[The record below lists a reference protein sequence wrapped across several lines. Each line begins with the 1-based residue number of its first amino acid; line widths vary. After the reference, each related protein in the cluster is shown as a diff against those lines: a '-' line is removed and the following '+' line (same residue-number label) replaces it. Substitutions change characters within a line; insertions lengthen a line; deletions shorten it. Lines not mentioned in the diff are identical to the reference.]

1 MDKFIIIVLVLFM
14 CLFIYVLLYN
24 NLEKFNSS
32 VMNKVQPNEQIELYA
47 PFTGS
52 IINSSAPLFFD
63 NITQQNNT
71 SNSFAPMSNDMM
83 SLPNSFA
90 PMSNDMMS
98 LPNSFA
104 PMSNDTMSVPN
115 YSNLNVSNSFIPVSN
130 DTMSVPNYD
139 KLLAPM
145 FTNNSTIISSLYTI
159 LTSQPSLLIKKL
171 SIYSLFD
178 VNKIFNI
185 NTVELDNYDNLN
197 NNLYATPTDI
207 ELPYDNSKG
216 VYDNILISNHI

>member
-71 SNSFAPMSNDMM
+71 S
-83 SLPNSFA
+83 NSFA

>member
-90 PMSNDMMS
+90 PM
-98 LPNSFA
+98 
-104 PMSNDTMSVPN
+104 
-115 YSNLNVSNSFIPVSN
+115 SN